1 MYTTSRFRFLCL
13 LAGGGALFF
22 IDRFIKNQAQFAW
35 LQPKLFTP
43 WLGWEPFK
51 NPGIAFGLP
60 IPNPLIITLTFPIII
75 LVGMLLFRSFHE
87 QRSALHVFGLV
98 LVFFGAFSNLL
109 DRFFYHYTIDYFLL
123 FRSVFNLADIWIVAG
138 FVLYFL
144 QEKKA

>member
-1 MYTTSRFRFLCL
+1 V
-13 LAGGGALFF
+13 GGFF
-22 IDRFIKNQAQFAW
+22 IIDRFLKWATLHIW
-35 LQPKLFTP
+35 SQPNLVNNYF
-43 WLGWEPFK
+43 GWEPFL